1 MNSKKLNIYFPSNT
15 SCLLVDFEIASCD
28 FPTPD
33 AKYPLF
39 REFSMRNNSKQSLAE
54 KRAWVIAAKALR
66 KVQRL
71 VENRK
76 KRTKPK
82 KGGARRGK

>member
-1 MNSKKLNIYFPSNT
+1 
-15 SCLLVDFEIASCD
+15 LLDFEIESSG
-28 FPTPD
+28 FPTID

-39 REFSMRNNSKQSLAE
+39 GVFSMRNNSKQSFAE